1 MIIIPDFP
9 PNIRQIREHLTPPPQ
24 AVFAFNEI
32 IYNPS
37 GNEIRADI
45 KYHENVHFRQM
56 KEYSSSEIWWSKYLI
71 DKDFRL
77 KMEVEAYFEQVQ
89 FVKRHA
95 TNKVVKELLDEIA
108 EALAMHYNLGITK
121 HQALTLV
128 RLYR

>member
-1 MIIIPDFP
+1 MKIIKAYP
-9 PNIRQIREHLTPPPQ
+9 PNISQIREYLTPPPQ
-24 AVFAFNEI
+24 AVFAFGET

-37 GNEIRADI
+37 GDEIRADT
-45 KYHENVHFRQM
+45 KYHETIHFRQM
-56 KEYSSSEIWWSKYLI
+56 KEYPSSEIWWTKYLI

-77 KMEVEAYFEQVQ
+77 KMEIEAYGEQVA

-95 TNKVVKELLDEIA
+95 TNKEVKELLDEIG

>member
-24 AVFAFNEI
+24 AVFAFNEV

-45 KYHENVHFRQM
+45 LYHETIHFRQM
-56 KEYSSSEIWWSKYLI
+56 KEYPSSEIWWTKYLI

-77 KMEVEAYFEQVQ
+77 KMEVEAYSEQVA

-95 TNKVVKELLDEIA
+95 TNRVIKELLDEIG
-108 EALAMHYNLGITK
+108 EALSRDYNLGLTK

-128 RLYR
+128 RLY